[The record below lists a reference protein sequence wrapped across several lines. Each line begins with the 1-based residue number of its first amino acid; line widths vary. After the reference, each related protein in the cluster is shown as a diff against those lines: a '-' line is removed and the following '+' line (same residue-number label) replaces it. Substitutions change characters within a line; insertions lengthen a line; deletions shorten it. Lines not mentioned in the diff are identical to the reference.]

1 MSEPRLNIAYLCDF
15 SPLDPYMYSGGNRH
29 MYEALCR
36 HAGEVTILPQGWGA
50 AEPLRRAVARL
61 PDSMSLRLRW
71 RTQLALAPVV
81 ARALRAE
88 LSRSRYDAL
97 FCAYSLHSLSGLEP
111 PYPMVTAFSS
121 DATQTI
127 YRTSEIGQAHP
138 SRFPGGRRLDAW
150 VEARERRVLR
160 GTDLLFWPSRWLRD
174 AADARYGLREGQ
186 SLVVPWGAGLSAPPA
201 DVRPPPIDRDR
212 PLELLL
218 VGRDWRAK
226 GGPIAIET
234 MRLLRGRGLDARLTV
249 IGCVP
254 PDTHRD
260 DCVTVH
266 PQLDKTLP
274 ADAET
279 FDRCFSRAHFLVQ
292 PSYESYGFAFCEA
305 SAHGLPSLCLD
316 VGGVPVRDGANGHA
330 LPPGSGPRGFA
341 RLIESYVDSPGMY
354 GSLARAA
361 RAEFEQA
368 LNWDA
373 WGQTVAR
380 HLREGVVALRR

>member
-71 RTQLALAPVV
+71 RTQFALAPVV

-97 FCAYSLHSLSGLEP
+97 FCAYALHSLSGLAP

-174 AADARYGLREGQ
+174 AAEARRDGVDLQREERRPA
-186 SLVVPWGAGLSAPPA
+186 VAAG
-201 DVRPPPIDRDR
+201 R
-212 PLELLL
+212 LLL
-218 VGRDWRAK
+218 QRRQWR
-226 GGPIAIET
+226 T
-234 MRLLRGRGLDARLTV
+234 DLR
-249 IGCVP
+249 
-254 PDTHRD
+254 
-260 DCVTVH
+260 
-266 PQLDKTLP
+266 
-274 ADAET
+274 
-279 FDRCFSRAHFLVQ
+279 
-292 PSYESYGFAFCEA
+292 
-305 SAHGLPSLCLD
+305 
-316 VGGVPVRDGANGHA
+316 
-330 LPPGSGPRGFA
+330 PR
-341 RLIESYVDSPGMY
+341 E
-354 GSLARAA
+354 
-361 RAEFEQA
+361 
-368 LNWDA
+368 
-373 WGQTVAR
+373 
-380 HLREGVVALRR
+380 